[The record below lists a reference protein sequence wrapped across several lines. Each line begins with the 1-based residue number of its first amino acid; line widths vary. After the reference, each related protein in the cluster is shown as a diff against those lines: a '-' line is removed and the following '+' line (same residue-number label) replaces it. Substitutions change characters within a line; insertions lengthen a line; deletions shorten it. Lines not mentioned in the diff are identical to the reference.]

1 MGVWKTL
8 QWPTAIFFVLVSYSL
23 IYFFGPDLKERQWH
37 WITPGS
43 VFGAFVWLVASVG
56 FRIYLRIFNSY
67 SLSYGSLGAV
77 MILLAWLYATGLAFL
92 IGGEINAEIDRAIT
106 NKR

>member
-1 MGVWKTL
+1 LEDSSVADSHFLCIGVL
-8 QWPTAIFFVLVSYSL
+8 FADL
-23 IYFFGPDLKERQWH
+23 FFGPDLKERQWH
-37 WITPGS
+37 WITPES